1 MNEASLGTQSAGA
14 QSDDTRRYLMQLPPA
29 LFRARLEV
37 ENGLALLPSVIAP
50 GQLAV
55 RPARAVQ
62 LGELLFNADAH
73 AGWFNTE
80 AEAQRE
86 GCDLE
91 GSLFWREE
99 FMRESLGARTSR

>member
-37 ENGLALLPSVIAP
+37 ESGLALLPSVFAP
-50 GQLAV
+50 GQLVV

-62 LGELLFNADAH
+62 AGQLLFCIDAH
-73 AGWFNTE
+73 VGWFTSE
-80 AEAQRE
+80 AEAQRA
-86 GCDLE
+86 GCDLAV
-91 GSLFWREE
+91 SLFWREE

>member
-37 ENGLALLPSVIAP
+37 ESEWPRAFA
-50 GQLAV
+50 Q
-55 RPARAVQ
+55 RFRARAATQ
-62 LGELLFNADAH
+62 ADSSFSASTRTWAGLL
-73 AGWFNTE
+73 TSE
-80 AEAQRE
+80 AEAQRA
-86 GCDLE
+86 GCDLAV
-91 GSLFWREE
+91 SLFWREE